1 MSRAAAHYEGE
12 WHLPQLLVLLDTLLP
27 AMGVPAVLQEEALSS
42 GTSANIM
49 LPPPGEGDCT
59 GVAPSAY
66 IPAQHCLLE
75 ARRDPW
81 LCSTAPASQTIH
93 PVQDG

>member
-1 MSRAAAHYEGE
+1 MSRAAGARGCRC
-12 WHLPQLLVLLDTLLP
+12 HLPQLLVLLDTLLP
-27 AMGVPAVLQEEALSS
+27 AMGVPAALQEEALSS

-66 IPAQHCLLE
+66 IPAQHCQPE
-75 ARRDPW
+75 AWHTPW
-81 LCSTAPASQTIH
+81 LCGTAPSL
-93 PVQDG
+93 